1 MGDTKDDKLCLLRWR
16 MHGLASASKRKNH
29 AAVCIGG
36 CVYILG
42 GYSRSLANLNDVVV
56 VEERAGSYRQTELV
70 VSNSNLFTPKNGH
83 SATLVDDKLYVLG
96 GWTGIL
102 VESVVCVFDVVLS
115 SWSRPTVYGT
125 PHSILNMHTAEY
137 VEALDQ
143 IVCFGGGDGF
153 SFYNDVTC
161 LQVST
166 MTWEPLEPKGALPGP
181 RANHSSCMIGSSYFV
196 MGGWNDDTRFSD
208 ISILHFSG
216 KKQATWS
223 TVQDEFGPPPRVGP
237 GLAEFH
243 GKVVL
248 YGGFFEGGLKDIH
261 VFDPATK
268 HWTKVHERKGLFQR
282 QEIEYTGAQVAR
294 RVGHTMT
301 NVGGNTLVVYGGTGD
316 TDIIESNVF
325 TIQNEGLTS

>member
-1 MGDTKDDKLCLLRWR
+1 MVRPIVYPTCTQPSMWKLWT
-16 MHGLASASKRKNH
+16 
-29 AAVCIGG
+29 
-36 CVYILG
+36 
-42 GYSRSLANLNDVVV
+42 RSFALEAEMAIVSIND
-56 VEERAGSYRQTELV
+56 
-70 VSNSNLFTPKNGH
+70 
-83 SATLVDDKLYVLG
+83 
-96 GWTGIL
+96 I
-102 VESVVCVFDVVLS
+102 
-115 SWSRPTVYGT
+115 
-125 PHSILNMHTAEY
+125 
-137 VEALDQ
+137 
-143 IVCFGGGDGF
+143 
-153 SFYNDVTC
+153 TC

-181 RANHSSCMIGSSYFV
+181 RANHSSCIIGSSYFV

-294 RVGHTMT
+294 RVGHTM
-301 NVGGNTLVVYGGTGD
+301 NQCRWEHACSLWWNW
-316 TDIIESNVF
+316 
-325 TIQNEGLTS
+325 